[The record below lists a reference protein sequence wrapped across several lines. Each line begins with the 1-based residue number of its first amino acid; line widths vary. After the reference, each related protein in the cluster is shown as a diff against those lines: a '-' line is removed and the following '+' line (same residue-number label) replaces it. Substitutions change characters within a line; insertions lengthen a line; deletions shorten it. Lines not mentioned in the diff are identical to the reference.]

1 MSVVQPLVAAFGLV
15 CAVTDSDAR
24 IWEPFVPESE
34 RRFCFS
40 LLKRS

>member
-1 MSVVQPLVAAFGLV
+1 MPRLQPLVAAFALARG
-15 CAVTDSDAR
+15 VTDSDAR

-34 RRFCFS
+34 RRFCFF